1 MIIREENAKKMSYQA
16 YQNKDLGFTTRQ
28 LHAGYNPE
36 DHHRSKAVPIYQT
49 AVFELGD
56 YERCLRLFEY
66 AEEGHS
72 YVRFSNPT
80 NDVLEKR
87 LTSLE
92 GGAAAVSFG
101 SGMAAISSTM
111 LNLAHQGDEI
121 VAVKTLYGGSIT
133 LLSKTLPQYGIIGK
147 FVEDET
153 DIESF
158 RKLITNKTKAI
169 YLECI
174 GNPKINILDVEK
186 ITALAHS
193 YGVPVVMDNTFAT
206 PYLFRPFEHGVDIV
220 CYSATKYLSGH
231 GIVIAGMVVEKG
243 GFNWLN
249 GRFPEFEEFYNI
261 NVHDIGTKTLN
272 EMMFTKRLRMR
283 YLTDL
288 GGHMSPQTAFYVLQ
302 GMETLSLRMERHVYN
317 AQKIAEFL
325 VSHPAVKEVYYPG
338 LKSSPYYDLSKKY
351 FPKGPGAMM
360 TIRVNGGL
368 NGAIR
373 VLQEVEVFDYM
384 VNVGDAKSLIVHPA
398 SSTHYGHSKEE
409 QESAGVY
416 EDTLRLSIGIEDLD
430 DLIADLDQ
438 ALNKSYTI

>member
-1 MIIREENAKKMSYQA
+1 MSYNA
-16 YQNKDLGFTTRQ
+16 YDNKKLGFTTRQ
-28 LHAGYNPE
+28 LHAGYNPG
-36 DHHRSKAVPIYQT
+36 DHYRSKAVPIYQT

-87 LTSLE
+87 LASLE

-101 SGMAAISSTM
+101 SGMAAISSTL
-111 LNLAHQGDEI
+111 LNLAHEGDEI
-121 VAVKTLYGGSIT
+121 IAVQTLYGGSTT
-133 LLSKTLPQYGIIGK
+133 LLAKTLPDYGITGK

-153 DIESF
+153 DIESY
-158 RKLITNKTKAI
+158 RKLITDKTKAI

-174 GNPKINILDVEK
+174 GNPKINIIDFDKV
-186 ITALAHS
+186 TALAHE
-193 YGVPVVMDNTFAT
+193 YGIPVVMDNTFAT
-206 PYLFRPFEHGVDIV
+206 PYLFRPFEHGIDIV

-231 GIVIAGMVVEKG
+231 GVVIAGMVVEKG
-243 GFNWLN
+243 GFNWLS
-249 GRFPEFEEFYNI
+249 GRFPEYDSFYEANKK
-261 NVHDIGTKTLN
+261 DIGEDVLN
-272 EMMFTKRLRMR
+272 EVMFTKRLRMR

-302 GMETLSLRMERHVYN
+302 GMETLSLRMDRHVYN
-317 AQKIAEFL
+317 AQRIAEFL
-325 VSHPAVKEVYYPG
+325 DQHPAILEVAYPG
-338 LKSSPYYDLSKKY
+338 LASSPYHDLAEKY

-360 TIRVNGGL
+360 
-368 NGAIR
+368 AIR
-373 VLQEVEVFDYM
+373 VKGGLKGALQVLKNVEVFDYM

-398 SSTHYGHSKEE
+398 SSTHFGHSR
-409 QESAGVY
+409 QELEKAGVY
-416 EDTLRLSIGIEDLD
+416 EDTLRLSIGIEDVE

-438 ALNKSYTI
+438 ALKTVEY

>member
-1 MIIREENAKKMSYQA
+1 MSYKA
-16 YQNKDLGFTTRQ
+16 YDNKELGFTTRQ
-28 LHAGYNPE
+28 LHAGYNPA
-36 DHHRSKAVPIYQT
+36 DHYRSKAVPIYQT

-87 LTSLE
+87 LSSLE

-101 SGMAAISSTM
+101 SGMAAISSTL
-111 LNLAHQGDEI
+111 LNLAHEGDEI
-121 VAVKTLYGGSIT
+121 VAVQTLYGGSTT
-133 LLSKTLPQYGIIGK
+133 LLAKTLPDYGITGK

-153 DIESF
+153 DIESY
-158 RKLITNKTKAI
+158 RKLITDKTKAI

-174 GNPKINILDVEK
+174 GNPKINIIDVDKVTE
-186 ITALAHS
+186 LAHE
-193 YGVPVVMDNTFAT
+193 YGIPVVMDNTFAT

-220 CYSATKYLSGH
+220 CYSATKYLAGH
-231 GIVIAGMVVEKG
+231 GVVIAGMAVEKG

-249 GRFPEFEEFYNI
+249 GRFPEFESFYEANKK
-261 NVHDIGTKTLN
+261 DIGEDVLK
-272 EMMFTKRLRMR
+272 EVMFTKRLRMR

-302 GMETLSLRMERHVYN
+302 GMETLSLRMDRHVQN
-317 AQKIAEFL
+317 AQKLAEFL
-325 VSHPAVKEVYYPG
+325 EQHPAIKEVSYPG
-338 LKSSPYYDLSKKY
+338 LKSSPYYDLAQKY

-360 TIRVNGGL
+360 
-368 NGAIR
+368 AIR
-373 VLQEVEVFDYM
+373 VKGGLKGALQVLKKVEVFDYM

-398 SSTHYGHSKEE
+398 SSTHFGHSVEE
-409 QESAGVY
+409 KAKAGVY
-416 EDTLRLSIGIEDLD
+416 EDTLRLSIGIEDID

-438 ALNKSYTI
+438 ALEGITD

>member
-1 MIIREENAKKMSYQA
+1 MSYKA
-16 YQNKDLGFTTRQ
+16 YDNKELGFTTRQ
-28 LHAGYNPE
+28 LHAGYNPA
-36 DHHRSKAVPIYQT
+36 DHYRSKAVPIYQT

-87 LTSLE
+87 LSSLE

-101 SGMAAISSTM
+101 SGMAAISSTL
-111 LNLAHQGDEI
+111 LNLAHEGDEI
-121 VAVKTLYGGSIT
+121 VAVQTLYGGSTT
-133 LLSKTLPQYGIIGK
+133 LLAKTLPDYGITGK

-153 DIESF
+153 DIESY
-158 RKLITNKTKAI
+158 RKLITDKTKAI

-174 GNPKINILDVEK
+174 GNPKINIIDVDKVTE
-186 ITALAHS
+186 LAHE
-193 YGVPVVMDNTFAT
+193 YGIPVVMDNTFAT

-220 CYSATKYLSGH
+220 CYSATKYLAGH
-231 GIVIAGMVVEKG
+231 GVVIAGMAVEKG

-249 GRFPEFEEFYNI
+249 GRFPEFETFYEANKK
-261 NVHDIGTKTLN
+261 DIGEDVLK
-272 EMMFTKRLRMR
+272 EVMFTKRLRMR

-302 GMETLSLRMERHVYN
+302 GMETLSLRMDRHVQN
-317 AQKIAEFL
+317 AQKLAEFL
-325 VSHPAVKEVYYPG
+325 EQHPAIKEVSYPG
-338 LKSSPYYDLSKKY
+338 LKSSPYYDLAKKY

-360 TIRVNGGL
+360 
-368 NGAIR
+368 AIR
-373 VLQEVEVFDYM
+373 VKGGLKGALQVLERVEVFDYM

-398 SSTHYGHSKEE
+398 SSTHFGHSVEE
-409 QESAGVY
+409 QAKAGVY
-416 EDTLRLSIGIEDLD
+416 EDTLRLSIGIEDID

-438 ALNKSYTI
+438 ALEGITD